1 MFAVLNSISGL
12 IGGLYINKRRA
23 MECWGGIIVL
33 QLRGRKGTSGS
44 QLGAGAENVGGD
56 FFPLVLSVLVYQT
69 RERAP
74 E

>member
-1 MFAVLNSISGL
+1 
-12 IGGLYINKRRA
+12 

-56 FFPLVLSVLVYQT
+56 FFLLVLSVLVYQT